1 MVLRF
6 KPKIPLA
13 HDDDLGVH
21 EHGLVADAVDVVLD
35 ELELFLGFCGSG
47 RGVRLHRSIVRTQ
60 K

>member
-1 MVLRF
+1 MVLGF
-6 KPKIPLA
+6 ESKIALA

-35 ELELFLGFCGSG
+35 ELELFLGFCGSV
-47 RGVRLHRSIVRTQ
+47 REVRLHTALKAVQ